1 MFLKIIASA
10 SIGYLLGS
18 VVWAILISLLVF
30 KEDIRSKG
38 SGNSG
43 ATNAARVYG
52 FWFGWLTFWGDF
64 SKGVAA
70 CALGGLIGG
79 APGLA
84 AAGLACML
92 GHRFPLY
99 FRFRGGKCV
108 SVGLALALMI
118 DYRIALA
125 AIGVFLVMFLIT
137 RIVSLGSIAGAA
149 TVGAASVM
157 IAPELVLK
165 ISGVIAAIAVI
176 ALHHSNIKRLLRGE
190 EKKITFG
197 KRK

>member
-1 MFLKIIASA
+1 MFLKVLASTA
-10 SIGYLLGS
+10 IGYLLGS
-18 VVWAILISLLVF
+18 VVWAILISRLVF
-30 KEDIRSKG
+30 KEDVRTKG

-64 SKGVAA
+64 LKGAAA
-70 CALGGLIGG
+70 CALGELIGG
-79 APGLA
+79 APCLA

-92 GHRFPLY
+92 GHRFPVY
-99 FRFRGGKCV
+99 FGFRGGKCV

-125 AIGVFLVMFLIT
+125 AIGVFIVLFLIT

-149 TVGAASVM
+149 VVGAASLL
-157 IAPELVLK
+157 IAPEPVLK
-165 ISGVIAAIAVI
+165 LAGLLAALTVIV
-176 ALHHSNIKRLLRGE
+176 LHHSNIKRLLRGE
-190 EKKITFG
+190 EKKFTLG